1 MLLEHLFKGE
11 HLYLISSHREIIS
24 VISKTADNNA
34 EYGRDVL
41 VHLMK
46 SIGWGNTRGGTEIA
60 ITKKVKCLGCKKT

>member
-11 HLYLISSHREIIS
+11 HLYLISSHREILS

-46 SIGWGNTRGGTEIA
+46 SIG
-60 ITKKVKCLGCKKT
+60 